1 MTAEDEAMKPAAN
14 NAPAE
19 VYDQCFVPALFAPWA
34 ARVAALAQVAPR
46 EHLLDVGCGTGALAM
61 AAAERALPSG
71 RVVGLDASEEMLS
84 VARRKSSVVEWV
96 RGQAEALPFA
106 DASFDKVLSQF
117 ALMLF
122 EQPSR
127 ALAQMWRV
135 LRPRGRLVVAVPDRL
150 ENSPGYLALTE
161 LLHRLFGGA
170 IADAMRPPFALGDEA
185 GLRAQFADAGVLDVE
200 LTTQHGTVCFASID
214 AMISAEHACIWT
226 LGGLLD
232 AEQFALLRRH
242 ARQDMAAFTVAD
254 GGVEFD
260 MPMHVV
266 TAHKH

>member
-1 MTAEDEAMKPAAN
+1 MNTPASVN
-14 NAPAE
+14 PAE
-19 VYDQCFVPALFAPWA
+19 VYEQFFVPALFAQWG
-34 ARVAALAQVAPR
+34 ARVAAAAQVGPG
-46 EHLLDVGCGTGALAM
+46 EHVLDVGCGTGVLAI

-71 RVVGLDASEEMLS
+71 RVVGLDASEEMLG
-84 VARRKSSVVEWV
+84 VARRKSSAVEWV
-96 RGQAEALPFA
+96 RGKAEALPFD
-106 DASFDKVLSQF
+106 DASFDKVLSQV

-135 LRPRGRLVVAVPDRL
+135 LRPRGRLAVAVPDRL

-161 LLHRLFGGA
+161 LLHDLFGSA

-185 GLRAQFADAGVLDVE
+185 RLHALFVDAGVVDVTI
-200 LTTQHGTVCFASID
+200 TTQHGTVRFASID
-214 AMISAEHACIWT
+214 AMISTERACVWT

-232 AEQFALLRRH
+232 ADQFALLRHR
-242 ARQDMAAFTVAD
+242 AQQDLAAFAPAD
-254 GGVEFD
+254 GGVAFD

-266 TAHKH
+266 TAHKR